1 MKKSPLLGAL
11 PIIAQALGRQLG
23 VNVVIGGAGAGTD
36 GRTIYL
42 PALPAEGEAQAI
54 LAHGFIDHEAAHLR
68 YTDFTVQKPDGL
80 AGALTNLLED
90 IRIEQAL
97 GAEYPG
103 SRRNLA
109 ALVAYLETHDPLQ
122 PAAAETIGA
131 RVLIALYGLLRAR
144 VLGQDALAPAADA
157 REAQIEAQ
165 LPEGVVVKLLAL
177 AFEVRQARST
187 ADVKALA
194 LRIVAMLDAEARTP
208 ESPPSGDEA
217 GSSSHH
223 GPLSSGASTATGHGP
238 SSSGDSGDSG
248 AAPSDRAGSDPH
260 DLSSSGDATDPGQD
274 SSSSGASTATGHGPS
289 SSGDSGDSGAVL
301 GAGAGSGGAAVSAAV
316 RRQVLATLLASDD
329 ETEVIDLGTR
339 AGERLGELAAASGA
353 LRVTLAEDDDPPRNL
368 DPAAAV
374 AQACAATAQLRRR
387 LGALVQACRDE
398 EVWRAHRG
406 HRLNTAGLYRLSTG
420 DAALFR
426 RCCQRVAPATAVG
439 LLLDRSGSM
448 HPQIQLAGQAVLA
461 TALALEEIDGVSCW
475 AAAFPGRHPHQ
486 IVPLKGFAE
495 RTRRVAGRF
504 GLAAGGGTP
513 LANALWRA
521 GFELIRRLEP
531 RRLLIVA
538 TDGQPH
544 DEEAVSDILARCRA
558 SGIEV
563 IGLGIGQSLTAVRA
577 VFGDR
582 DATAIEVITALAPAL
597 FALLERRLAPAG

>member
-248 AAPSDRAGSDPH
+248 A
-260 DLSSSGDATDPGQD
+260 
-274 SSSSGASTATGHGPS
+274 
-289 SSGDSGDSGAVL
+289 VL

-398 EVWRAHRG
+398 EVWRARRG

-521 GFELIRRLEP
+521 GFELIRRPEP

-582 DATAIEVITALAPAL
+582 DAAAIEVITALAPAL